1 MSKKKQIYVLEY
13 EFEIWGNKGGSQPH
27 ERLLGSGDTFELTG
41 TKEAIDLYMDVVL
54 RHHILIDRYTKAEKD
69 DEAWKQYETDGDI
82 PDLACAEVKLSLSTD
97 GGVVTMA
104 TYEASAF
111 RRD

>member
-1 MSKKKQIYVLEY
+1 MSKKKPIYVLEY
-13 EFEIWGNKGGSQPH
+13 DFEVWGKKHGQPH
-27 ERLLGSGDTFELTG
+27 EKILESGDTLELTDM
-41 TKEAIDLYMDVVL
+41 KEAIELYADTAL
-54 RHHILIDRYTKAEKD
+54 RHYCLIDRYTKAGED
-69 DEAWKQYETDGDI
+69 DEAWKQYETGGDV
-82 PDLACAEVKLSLSTD
+82 PDLACAKVKLSLSTD